1 MRNPLANADPDASNR
16 LARLDARYRAPL
28 MSFFLRR
35 VAERAEAEDLTQE
48 VLVRMIAR
56 GGEIDLERAD
66 AFVFTIAA
74 NLIRDRARTAAA
86 RHRAAHAPIEDL
98 YKNTAVDPD
107 LVEDRSPEHVLLGRE
122 SLKAALSAL
131 NELGPRTRH
140 IFVLYRLENMK
151 RRDIA
156 VLYGISVSAV
166 EKHVAKAL
174 DHLMARLER

>member
-1 MRNPLANADPDASNR
+1 MRNPLANADPDADR
-16 LARLDARYRAPL
+16 LSRLDARYRAPL

-35 VAERAEAEDLTQE
+35 VADRAEAEDLTQE

-56 GGEIDLERAD
+56 GGEAALGHAD
-66 AFVFTIAA
+66 SFVFTVAA
-74 NLIRDRARTAAA
+74 NLVRDRARMAQT
-86 RHRAAHAPIEDL
+86 HSRAAHAPLDDL
-98 YKNTAVDPD
+98 YKNGAVDAG

-122 SLKAALSAL
+122 SLRAALGAL
-131 NELGPRTRH
+131 AELSPRTRN